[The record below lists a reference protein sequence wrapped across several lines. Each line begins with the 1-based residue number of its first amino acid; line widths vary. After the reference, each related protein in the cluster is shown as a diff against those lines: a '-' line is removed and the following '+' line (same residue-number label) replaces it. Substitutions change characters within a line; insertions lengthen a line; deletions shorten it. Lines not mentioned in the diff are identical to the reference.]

1 MNNFSKFKISMVSSL
16 FFVIFGIFIP
26 VLITL
31 FYRKITIS
39 LVLLTFMSLYEVYK
53 LMRIMISPK
62 IRLLELTYHSFVYLF
77 LVIAPIV
84 QIASGRFP
92 LGGGF
97 LYTESEVVSTILVIA
112 TGVVSYELGIK
123 KGAKKVVSE
132 AGTVKLNLMAINV
145 IALFFMLLAAQKFG
159 GIANLG
165 VDRSAMDSSVSLI
178 MNSLLRAPIYIAL
191 VLNLIQYKNKKD
203 KNERV
208 TGLNQVTLGIL
219 LILNF
224 IASNPYYTSRYWFG
238 AIFISSFLV
247 FLKWKKT
254 TTSTIV
260 LSAMFGFLVLFPY
273 ADVSRS
279 DGEFLLSLEAVLN
292 NLKVGDF
299 DAFQQIMN
307 TLNYVKVHG
316 YSFGRQLLGAFLFFV
331 PRSVWPNKP
340 LGTGYNIG
348 LDLNYI
354 NKNISAPLWSE
365 FYINFSLIGLIIM
378 FFIYGYITAVM
389 QNEYM
394 STKGKTNFY
403 QVFVPFYSFYQF
415 FLLRGDLLSS
425 FSNLI
430 PVVVFTVLFLKL
442 KKKEKSLQ
450 RKKAQYT

>member
-112 TGVVSYELGIK
+112 NGVVSYELGIK

-159 GIANLG
+159 GIAN
-165 VDRSAMDSSVSLI
+165 SAMDSSVSLI

-247 FLKWKKT
+247 FLKLIT
-254 TTSTIV
+254 FI
-260 LSAMFGFLVLFPY
+260 
-273 ADVSRS
+273 
-279 DGEFLLSLEAVLN
+279 
-292 NLKVGDF
+292 
-299 DAFQQIMN
+299 
-307 TLNYVKVHG
+307 
-316 YSFGRQLLGAFLFFV
+316 
-331 PRSVWPNKP
+331 
-340 LGTGYNIG
+340 
-348 LDLNYI
+348 
-354 NKNISAPLWSE
+354 
-365 FYINFSLIGLIIM
+365 FSL
-378 FFIYGYITAVM
+378 
-389 QNEYM
+389 
-394 STKGKTNFY
+394 S
-403 QVFVPFYSFYQF
+403 
-415 FLLRGDLLSS
+415 
-425 FSNLI
+425 
-430 PVVVFTVLFLKL
+430 
-442 KKKEKSLQ
+442 
-450 RKKAQYT
+450 